1 MEYDRP
7 RVLVYSWIANWHER
21 PAQRRVVRWE
31 LAARRGGTLLRVTHR
46 GLADLLISP
55 KE

>member
-21 PAQRRVVRWE
+21 LEQCTGVRWE
-31 LAARRGGTLLRVTHR
+31 LAASRGGTLLRVTHR
-46 GLADLLISP
+46 GLADRQISP